1 MNFHFSKQPWWIRA
15 VCLAFLG
22 AALFAGSFWTGWWQP
37 TVEELGRLCLEASR
51 KQQWATLQEH
61 AERWTD
67 IEPQNGKAWMY
78 VARALQQQREFDQ
91 AAICLAHVPDD
102 SPESVD
108 AGQKT

>member
-1 MNFHFSKQPWWIRA
+1 M
-15 VCLAFLG
+15 
-22 AALFAGSFWTGWWQP
+22 
-37 TVEELGRLCLEASR
+37 EELGRLCLEASR